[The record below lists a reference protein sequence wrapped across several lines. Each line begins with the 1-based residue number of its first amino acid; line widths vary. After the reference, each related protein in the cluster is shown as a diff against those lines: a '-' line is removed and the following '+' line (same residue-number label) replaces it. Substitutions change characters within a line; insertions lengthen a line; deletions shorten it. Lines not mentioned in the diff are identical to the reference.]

1 MAFAPPLAPVSNA
14 TVSVTPAVVPPNV
27 TFAALSPPDPED
39 LKDKIRHQIEYYFSE
54 ENLVKDVFIRKK
66 MDCDGY
72 LPISLIA
79 SFHRVASLT
88 QDVNMIISALKD
100 SLSVELSESQLKAR
114 PRNHPKSWPMSDK
127 PIGSNSNAAPL
138 DSSSSSS
145 TNPASPSSSL
155 AAAAAPPSAPSNSS
169 LSPSSLS
176 NVNGTSNQTVNSAT
190 DASSREFVT
199 STYQLTT
206 DTSTAPTPV
215 AAAAAVAVES
225 DAASPALDSVSTAA
239 PATVVS
245 MSEIINDTVETV
257 TAAAASVTAASTSV
271 NVVATSSGSTTNDSL
286 NATSPANKSPRQQD
300 TTVVGGNSELHADV
314 PSFVPGKPYNV
325 TTTTTTSDSSP

>member
-127 PIGSNSNAAPL
+127 PIGSNSNAPL
-138 DSSSSSS
+138 DSSSSS
-145 TNPASPSSSL
+145 TNPTSPSSSIT
-155 AAAAAPPSAPSNSS
+155 ASAPSNSS
-169 LSPSSLS
+169 SSPPSSLS

-206 DTSTAPTPV
+206 NATTTDASTV
-215 AAAAAVAVES
+215 VAVASET
-225 DAASPALDSVSTAA
+225 ASSPPLPVLDSVSTAA
-239 PATVVS
+239 SSATVVS
-245 MSEIINDTVETV
+245 TNEIINDTVETA
-257 TAAAASVTAASTSV
+257 TAAAASVTAAPTSV

-300 TTVVGGNSELHADV
+300 TNVVGGNSELHADV

-325 TTTTTTSDSSP
+325 TTTSDSSP